1 VEEIKKPR
9 RRIHR
14 WLLLL
19 VILVFGYLSFVV
31 IPPIQPHV
39 QLPAEPLTPPLFE
52 FAGQP
57 FTITNTFVAVVI
69 ADIFLIAM
77 ALLIRRQ
84 IRMGKNAL
92 EGVSG
97 VFALGVE
104 GIYNMTEATARKWTK
119 NIFPIFA
126 TITLLLV
133 VVNLMELIPGVDSIG
148 LLHRDDH
155 HGYPVQEVIPGV
167 ATIIQPEET
176 HTEEH
181 AEDETHEGEPHS
193 DVALYGLYPFVR
205 VTSTDLSFTVALAI
219 IAVVMIQVVGFQA
232 LGRSYLKKYL
242 DLSGIR
248 AAVKQPGCSGPLGL
262 IMGLVTSVVVGPLEI
277 VAEISKVISFAFRL
291 FGNIFAGAI
300 VLFVIGSL
308 VPVFVQSIFLLLE
321 LGVGLIQ
328 ALVFGMLTMVFMTMA
343 TQAHG
348 GEHH

>member
-1 VEEIKKPR
+1 VEENKKPR

-39 QLPAEPLTPPLFE
+39 QLPAEPLTPPLFD

-69 ADIFLIAM
+69 ADIILIAV

-84 IRMGKNAL
+84 IKMGKNAL

-97 VFALGVE
+97 VFALAIE
-104 GIYNMTEATARKWTK
+104 GIYNMTESTARKWTK

-133 VVNLMELIPGVDSIG
+133 VVNLTELIPGVDSIG

-155 HGYPVQEVIPGV
+155 HGYPVKEVIPGV
-167 ATIIQPEET
+167 VTIVQPDET

-181 AEDETHEGEPHS
+181 AEDDTHASEAHS
-193 DVALYGLYPFVR
+193 DEELFGLYPFVR
-205 VTSTDLSFTVALAI
+205 VASTDLSFTVALAI

-232 LGRSYLKKYL
+232 LGRSYFKKYL
-242 DLSGIR
+242 DFSGIS
-248 AAVKQPGCSGPLGL
+248 AAAKQPGCSGPLGM
-262 IMGLVTSVVVGPLEI
+262 IMGLVKSIVGPLEI

-328 ALVFGMLTMVFMTMA
+328 AFVFGMLTMVFMTMA

-348 GEHH
+348 EEHH